1 MGTVPAVAAYRAL
14 REGAANLMAMRMG
27 TVPAVA
33 AYRALR
39 EGAANLMAMRTGA
52 VPAVAASLAIGC
64 GAPPGAVRSDFDVAE
79 KSVRELGAAQADGT
93 VTAVELVAAY
103 LERIE
108 AFDQRGPALN
118 AMIAVNPRAA
128 EVAARLDAERAAGA
142 VRGPL
147 HGIPVVVKDNYD
159 TADMPT
165 TAGTLGLATSLPPD
179 DATQVRRLREA
190 GAVILGKTNMHEL
203 ARGITTVA
211 SFGGQTRNPY
221 DPARNPGG
229 SSGGTGAAV
238 AASFGAFG
246 MGSDTCGSIRI
257 PSAHHALVGL
267 RGTRGLASGDGIV
280 PLSTTQDVGG
290 PLARTVRD
298 LAYALDATV
307 GFDPAD
313 ETTRLSEGNV
323 PETYAAALN
332 ARGLAG
338 ARLGLVPALF
348 DEGDAGR
355 PVRAVIERAAA
366 EMERLGAAVVE
377 IEEPDLT
384 ELTQDASVIGQE
396 FRFDLDAYLERT
408 PGAPVRSLADFVGT
422 GLYHGILEGGLA
434 RSLEV
439 ETLDTEDYRARLA
452 RRDEIRAAVTALL
465 DEQDLDALVYPTI
478 RRTARPIGQP
488 QPGSNCALSATS
500 GLPAITVP
508 AGFAD
513 DDMPV
518 GVELLGRAWAESRL
532 IELAFAY
539 EQGARRR
546 RPPDFTPSLVTPPA
560 PVPLV
565 AAVRADPGLRVDA
578 SFVLSPATR
587 TVRYRLRGTEAIA
600 EQVLLV
606 ALHRRGPEDDA
617 QNGPVLRYLSRRRP
631 AAAGAV
637 DLTGPEMHALRQGR
651 LYLAVH
657 TTANLA
663 GAVRV
668 DLSLPEPPEAAP

>member
-1 MGTVPAVAAYRAL
+1 MLQHATRA
-14 REGAANLMAMRMG
+14 
-27 TVPAVA
+27 
-33 AYRALR
+33 
-39 EGAANLMAMRTGA
+39 GA
-52 VPAVAASLAIGC
+52 VPAITFGLMIGC
-64 GAPPGAVRSDFDVAE
+64 GAPPDAARSGYDVAE
-79 KSVRELGAAQADGT
+79 KSVSELGAAMADGT
-93 VTAVELVAAY
+93 VTAVQLVAAY
-103 LERIE
+103 LDRIE
-108 AFDQRGPALN
+108 AFDRRGPELN
-118 AMIAVNPRAA
+118 AMIAINPRAA
-128 EVAARLDAERAAGA
+128 EVAAERDAERAAGN

-147 HGIPVVVKDNYD
+147 HGIPVVIKDNYD

-165 TAGTLGLATSLPPD
+165 TAGTLGLATSVPPD
-179 DATQVRRLREA
+179 DSTQVRRLREA
-190 GAVILGKTNMHEL
+190 GAIVLGKTNMHEL

-221 DPARNPGG
+221 DPTRNPGG

-238 AASFGAFG
+238 GASFGAFG

-280 PLSTTQDVGG
+280 PLSLTQDIGG
-290 PLARTVRD
+290 PLTRSVRD

-323 PETYAAALN
+323 PATYTAALN

-338 ARLGLVPALF
+338 ARLGLVPAMF

-355 PVRAVIERAAA
+355 PVREVIERAA
-366 EMERLGAAVVE
+366 EDMERLGATVVE
-377 IEEPDLT
+377 IEDFDPS
-384 ELTQDASVIGQE
+384 ELTAEASVIGQE
-396 FRFDLDAYLERT
+396 FPFHLNAYLEAT
-408 PGAPVRSLADFVGT
+408 PGAHVRSLADFVSA

-439 ETLDTEDYRARLA
+439 EELDTEDYRASLA
-452 RRDEIRAAVTALL
+452 KRDENRAAVTALL
-465 DEQDLDALVYPTI
+465 DERELDALIYPTI

-508 AGFAD
+508 AGFAA

-518 GVELLGRAWAESRL
+518 GMELLGRAWAESRL

-539 EQGARRR
+539 EQGTRHRRAA
-546 RPPDFTPSLVTPPA
+546 DFTPSLVIPPA

-565 AAVRADPGLRVDA
+565 ASVQADPGLRVDA

-587 TVRYRLRGTEAIA
+587 TVRYQIRGTEPIA
-600 EQVLLV
+600 DQVLLV
-606 ALHRRGPEDDA
+606 ALHRRGPDEDA
-617 QNGPVLRYLSRRRP
+617 ENGPVLRYLSRR
-631 AAAGAV
+631 AASVNGSIT
-637 DLTGPEMHALRQGR
+637 LTGPEMHALREGR
-651 LYLAVH
+651 LYVAVH

-663 GAVRV
+663 GAARI
-668 DLSLPEPPEAAP
+668 DLALPE

>member
-1 MGTVPAVAAYRAL
+1 MVQHATRA
-14 REGAANLMAMRMG
+14 
-27 TVPAVA
+27 
-33 AYRALR
+33 
-39 EGAANLMAMRTGA
+39 GA
-52 VPAVAASLAIGC
+52 VLAVTFGLALGC
-64 GAPPGAVRSDFDVAE
+64 GVPPGDSPSDFDVAE
-79 KSVRELGAAQADGT
+79 KSVRELGAAMADGT

-103 LERIE
+103 LDRIE
-108 AFDQRGPALN
+108 AYDQRGPALN
-118 AMIAVNPRAA
+118 AMIAINPRAA
-128 EVAARLDAERAAGA
+128 EVAAELDAERAAGN

-179 DATQVRRLREA
+179 DSTQVRRLREA
-190 GAVILGKTNMHEL
+190 GAIVLGKTNMHEL

-221 DPARNPGG
+221 DPSRNPGG

-238 AASFGAFG
+238 GASFGAFG

-257 PSAHHALVGL
+257 PSAHHALAGL

-280 PLSTTQDVGG
+280 PLSLTQDIGG

-307 GFDPAD
+307 GPDPAD
-313 ETTRLSEGNV
+313 GTTRLSEGNV
-323 PETYAAALN
+323 PATYLTFLN
-332 ARGLAG
+332 REGLSG
-338 ARLGLVPALF
+338 ARLGLVPAMF

-355 PVRAVIERAAA
+355 PVREVIERAA
-366 EMERLGAAVVE
+366 EDMQRLGATVVE
-377 IEEPDLT
+377 IEDLDPS
-384 ELTQDASVIGQE
+384 ELTRDASVIGQE
-396 FRFDLDAYLERT
+396 FPFHLDAYLEAT
-408 PGAPVRSLADFVGT
+408 PGAHVRSLADFVSA

-439 ETLDTEDYRARLA
+439 EELDTEDYRASLA

-465 DEQDLDALVYPTI
+465 DEQELDALIYPTI

-518 GVELLGRAWAESRL
+518 GLELLGRAWAESRL
-532 IELAFAY
+532 LELAYSY
-539 EQGARRR
+539 EQGTRHRRE
-546 RPPDFTPSLVTPPA
+546 PDFTPSLVTPPS

-565 AAVRADPGLRVDA
+565 ARVQADPGLRVDA

-587 TVRYRLRGTEAIA
+587 TVRYQIRGTESIA
-600 EQVLLV
+600 DQVLLV
-606 ALHRRGPEDDA
+606 ALHRRGPEDGA
-617 QNGPVLRYLSRRRP
+617 ENGPVLRYLSRRGVS
-631 AAAGAV
+631 AAGSLN
-637 DLTGPEMHALRQGR
+637 LTGPEMHALREGR
-651 LYLAVH
+651 LYVAVH

-663 GAVRV
+663 GAVRI
-668 DLSLPEPPEAAP
+668 DLALPE